1 MAALLRSSV
10 SVVVGRFPRMKY
22 IVATVVWSILRLSQI
37 MLLRSRL
44 LVYHGVALHLAQI
57 SLEDNH
63 GDNPILTISTETEP
77 RYPSNLFTLS
87 LLRPFRQVGF
97 RLAAMPNHQL

>member
-10 SVVVGRFPRMKY
+10 SIVVDRYPRMKY

-37 MLLRSRL
+37 MLQRSRL
-44 LVYHGVALHLAQI
+44 LVYLGVALHLAQI

-63 GDNPILTISTETEP
+63 GDNLQP
-77 RYPSNLFTLS
+77 S
-87 LLRPFRQVGF
+87 LLQI
-97 RLAAMPNHQL
+97 MH